1 MSRRWREPTER
12 GWEQHVP
19 LMNGPVQQNGPAGD
33 YHAGTRPPLTAR
45 ETPSRRA
52 RITAS

>member
-12 GWEQHVP
+12 GWEQNGP
-19 LMNGPVQQNGPAGD
+19 LMNYPVQPHGPDGA

-45 ETPSRRA
+45 PAPTRRA
-52 RITAS
+52 RVTAS